1 MKKLILLFLITISV
15 SVSAQIDK
23 VEPPF
28 WYENMTNNQ
37 VQIMFYGK
45 NIAQNTITVS
55 NGVVITQVQKTE
67 NPNYV
72 FVTIDLKNITAQ
84 ELIFTFKN
92 GKKSFNQ
99 SYSIKKRKENSRN
112 RKSFDSSDM
121 MYLIMPDRFANGNE
135 KNDSDSNLQEKANRS
150 LPGGRHGGDIQ
161 GIINNLDYLQ
171 SLGVTA
177 LWSTPMC
184 EDNDKG
190 YSYHTYGQ
198 SDVYKID
205 ARYGTNEDYVRLSSE
220 MKKRNMK
227 LVKDYVT
234 NHWGAEHWMFKDMPT
249 YDWFHQFPGYK
260 QSNYRMTT
268 QYDTNASATDTK
280 LCMDGWF
287 VPSMPDLNQSNP
299 LVLNYLTQNAIW
311 WIEYVDLDGFRVD
324 TYSYNDKVGIAKWTK
339 AITDEY
345 PYFNIVGEVWMHDQA
360 QISYWQKDSPIAKIQ
375 SYNSYLPSVMD
386 FTMHDV
392 FGNVFN
398 EDNTNWND
406 GMFKF
411 YENFV
416 NDFLYDNPN
425 NLLIF
430 AENHDT
436 NRFNQNYKNDLNK
449 YKMAMTILATMR
461 GIPQLYYGSEIGMAG
476 DKGKGDADIRQDF
489 PGGWASD
496 KNNAFKA
503 SGRTVEQAKYFDFT
517 SKVFNWRKSKSII
530 HKGKLMH
537 YLPDNNVYVYF
548 RYNDTESVMV
558 VVNNSKD
565 KQTLKLDRFKESL
578 ASYSS
583 GKDIISDVNFDLKSE
598 LYIDGKS
605 SLILELKKK
614 DSNEVL
620 VFDMVQ
626 LHVFFTRKYK
636 NQ

>member
-1 MKKLILLFLITISV
+1 MKKILFLLPILLFNFSFG
-15 SVSAQIDK
+15 QIDK

-45 NIAQNTITVS
+45 NIAQNTVTVS

-84 ELIFTFKN
+84 DLMFTFKN

-177 LWSTPMC
+177 LWSTPLC

-205 ARYGTNEDYVRLSSE
+205 ARYGTNEEYVRLSSE

-249 YDWFHQFPGYK
+249 YDWFHQFPGFK

-268 QYDTNASATDTK
+268 QYDTNASAIDAK

-311 WIEYVDLDGFRVD
+311 WIEYADLDGFRVD
-324 TYSYNDKVGIAKWTK
+324 TYSYNDKAGIAKWTK

-461 GIPQLYYGSEIGMAG
+461 GIPQLYYGSEIAMSG

-496 KNNAFKA
+496 KNNAFTA
-503 SGRTVEQAKYFDFT
+503 SGRTAEQSKYFDFT
-517 SKVFNWRKSKSII
+517 AKVFNWRKSKSVI
-530 HKGKLMH
+530 HNGKLMH

-548 RYNDTESVMV
+548 RYNDSESVMV

-565 KQTLKLDRFKESL
+565 KQTVKLDRFKESL

-583 GKDIISDVNFDLKSE
+583 GKDIISDANFDLKSE
-598 LYIDGKS
+598 LSIDGKS
-605 SLILELKKK
+605 SLILELKK
-614 DSNEVL
+614 
-620 VFDMVQ
+620 
-626 LHVFFTRKYK
+626 
-636 NQ
+636 